1 MSEATSS
8 TTDNVV
14 GIDTER
20 FALTLAR
27 EAPDAI
33 VYADSQ
39 GVIRFWNHGAER
51 VFGFAEGE
59 ALEQSLDI
67 IIPERLRARH
77 WAGYTATM
85 RSGLTRYGAGE
96 ILAVPATH
104 KDGRRISVEFTVLP
118 FRDEAGR
125 MIGIAAILRDVTAR
139 FEEMRMLRAQISQS
153 GQSSAISGGV

>member
-1 MSEATSS
+1 MSDATSS

-14 GIDTER
+14 ER

-59 ALEQSLDI
+59 ALGQSLDI

-85 RSGLTRYGAGE
+85 RSGVTRYGAGE

-118 FRDEAGR
+118 FRNEAGR

-139 FEEMRMLRAQISQS
+139 FEEMRTLRAQVSQS
-153 GQSSAISGGV
+153 GQSSATSGGV

>member
-1 MSEATSS
+1 MSDATSS

-14 GIDTER
+14 AIDIER

-59 ALEQSLDI
+59 ALGQSLDI

-104 KDGRRISVEFTVLP
+104 RDGRRISVEFTVLP

-139 FEEMRMLRAQISQS
+139 FEEMRLLRAQISQS